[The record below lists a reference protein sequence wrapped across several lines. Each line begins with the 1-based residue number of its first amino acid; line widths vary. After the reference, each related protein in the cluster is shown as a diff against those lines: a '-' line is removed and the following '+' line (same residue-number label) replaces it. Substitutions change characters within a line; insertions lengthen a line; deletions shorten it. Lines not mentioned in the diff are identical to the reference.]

1 MEYQGDLYWDPGH
14 ELNEEDSPQ
23 QQLPS
28 AVAVSDG
35 TLDED
40 PDANAL
46 AEECE
51 PINVLLIPKLD
62 ITDRAAQDADPAG
75 YVFNNTGNPLV
86 TCPPSSAMY
95 PDVITPRQTPRDLSS
110 KAAQLSADEAAPP
123 IPPPAV
129 LPRSYTYRSIIN
141 EHAATPPEELRA
153 GAGFA
158 TYAGSAQ
165 VASSEPEKKGR
176 VGKAFG
182 KLKRLF
188 AAKKHASPP
197 ATPFDDETM
206 AQAPL
211 GADPE
216 ALLQMQPDSPATSIA
231 AQEAR
236 APTKPLPPPGAPM
249 LLEPRPLLANGS
261 RDPIPVVP
269 LASLD
274 HKPHPK
280 YNRPYTK
287 LGEGSYGAIFEMV
300 TQWGGQ
306 AVAVK
311 VAEAGSRSLDSI
323 ALYQRHYLAH
333 EMAVLEILQGPA
345 IVPLLGMVTVPAVGG
360 GQAFAGYIM
369 PIADAGDVFDIIDE
383 IEER

>member
-35 TLDED
+35 ALNTDT
-40 PDANAL
+40 DANAL

-75 YVFNNTGNPLV
+75 YVFNNTGNSLV
-86 TCPPSSAMY
+86 TCPPSSAIY
-95 PDVITPRQTPRDLSS
+95 PDVITPRQTPRD
-110 KAAQLSADEAAPP
+110 
-123 IPPPAV
+123 
-129 LPRSYTYRSIIN
+129 N
-141 EHAATPPEELRA
+141 EELPGAA
-153 GAGFA
+153 GLAGFA

-197 ATPFDDETM
+197 ATPFSDETM

-211 GADPE
+211 GAEPVPDQ
-216 ALLQMQPDSPATSIA
+216 LQPTSPARSIA
-231 AQEAR
+231 AQEACL
-236 APTKPLPPPGAPM
+236 PTKPLPPPGAPM
-249 LLEPRPLLANGS
+249 ILEPRPLLADGS
-261 RDPIPVVP
+261 RAPLPVLP

-274 HKPHPK
+274 HKPNPQ

-287 LGEGSYGAIFEMV
+287 LGEGSYGAIFEMK

-323 ALYQRHYLAH
+323 ALYQRQNLAH
-333 EMAVLEILQGPA
+333 EMAVLENLQGPA
-345 IVPLLGMVTVPAVGG
+345 IVPLLAMVTVPAVGG

-369 PIADAGDVFDIIDE
+369 PIADAGDVFELSTTLRSGGCPCHPTISLTS
-383 IEER
+383 